1 MPSAARSQSPA
12 HPRELPSARI
22 RATRGVSPDRA
33 LQDLWVA
40 RLREGCT
47 ETLREVV
54 DAFTERLSAVV
65 SGILRDRDA
74 VEDVVQETFVKAFYR
89 IHGFKGTSSLYTWL
103 YRVAV
108 NASKDYIKSR
118 KRRPAASLE
127 DLPTPATL
135 MPSTGRPPI
144 EGLEQ
149 REIRVRVH
157 AAIARLPLRFRTVLA
172 LREIEGMAYH
182 EIAAVLNLSLGTV
195 ESRLFRARRR
205 LRSLLSRDPDL
216 GLPGGSSAHATRSGR
231 KGTS

>member
-1 MPSAARSQSPA
+1 MPSLARSQSPA
-12 HPRELPSARI
+12 RPRELPTAR
-22 RATRGVSPDRA
+22 TRTRRGASPDRA

-40 RLREGCT
+40 RLRDGCT

-54 DAFTERLSAVV
+54 EAFTERLSAVV
-65 SGILRDRDA
+65 GGILRDRDA

-89 IHGFKGTSSLYTWL
+89 IQSFKGTSSLYTWL

-118 KRRPAASLE
+118 RRRPAASLE

-135 MPSTGRPPI
+135 LPSAGRPPI

-149 REIRVRVH
+149 REVRIRVH
-157 AAIARLPLRFRTVLA
+157 AAIARLPMRFRTVLA

-182 EIAAVLNLSLGTV
+182 DIAAVLNLSLGTV

-205 LRSLLSRDPDL
+205 LRTLLSRDPDL
-216 GLPGGSSAHATRSGR
+216 GSYGGSSANATRTGR